1 MGAASRIVLKGFEL
15 RTDVKMVRY
24 PERYMDKRG
33 ADMWRRIMQLLD
45 ETEMGEAAE

>member
-1 MGAASRIVLKGFEL
+1 L

-33 ADMWRRIMQLLD
+33 ADMWHRIMQLLD
-45 ETEMGEAAE
+45 ETEMVEAAE